1 MGHARY
7 VGSRGG
13 TDVSGNNSGTL
24 VAVTGASGF
33 IGLHCVLAL
42 LEDGYR
48 VRGTL
53 RDLARESDLRQAL
66 EKHVETSERL
76 EFVAVDLLSDAGWE
90 AALEGCTYV
99 LHVASPIPRYMPK
112 DENELIV
119 PARDGALRVLAAA
132 NAAGVSRVVLTSSM
146 AAIING
152 HSHGKSYRYSEMDW
166 TNLDIPIPP
175 YPKSKT
181 IAERAAWDYMAGL
194 ADDSALELAV
204 INPGMVY
211 GPILEADYGTSG
223 EVVRKL
229 MRRDMPG
236 LPKLGWGSVDVRD
249 VAAAHV
255 KAMVVPA
262 AAGQRFCCIAEPVWM
277 SDVARVLNKNFA
289 ARGYK
294 VPTRVMPKFLVRLVG
309 LFDKPVRLILYE
321 LDNLAEIDN
330 SRIREVLDWE
340 PRGMEE
346 MVAAMGES
354 MIEHKVV

>member
-1 MGHARY
+1 MNN
-7 VGSRGG
+7 
-13 TDVSGNNSGTL
+13 GNGDTL

-42 LEDGYR
+42 LQEGYR

-53 RDLARESDLRQAL
+53 RDLAREGDLRQAL
-66 EKHVETSERL
+66 EKHVETGARL
-76 EFVAVDLLSDAGWE
+76 EFVAADLLSDADWA

-99 LHVASPIPRYMPK
+99 LHVASPIPRYVPK
-112 DENELIV
+112 DEDEVIV

-132 NAAGVSRVVLTSSM
+132 NAAGVRRVVLTSSM
-146 AAIING
+146 AAVVNG
-152 HSHGKSYRYSEMDW
+152 HSHGKSYRYSEKDW
-166 TNLDIPIPP
+166 TNLETPIPP

-194 ADDSALELAV
+194 GDDSALELAV

-262 AAGQRFCCIAEPVWM
+262 AAGQRFCCVSEPVWM
-277 SDVARVLNKNFA
+277 TDVARVLNKNFA

-294 VPTRVMPKFLVRLVG
+294 APTRVMPNFLVRLVG

-330 SRIREVLDWE
+330 SRIKQVLDWE

-346 MVAAMGES
+346 MVTAMGES
-354 MIEHKVV
+354 MIAHKVV